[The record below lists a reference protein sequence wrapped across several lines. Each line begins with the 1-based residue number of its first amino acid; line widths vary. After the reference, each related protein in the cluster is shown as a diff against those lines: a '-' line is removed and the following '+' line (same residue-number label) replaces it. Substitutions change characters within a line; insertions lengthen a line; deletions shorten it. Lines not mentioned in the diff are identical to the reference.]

1 MEKLTP
7 STLSLAT
14 LKRLVN
20 LQVKDMSDYEWT
32 QVDSVTLTAKEQ
44 RRLQDITA
52 DLFHYP
58 LHLMNEATLL
68 ARAIYPLLLLAEQ
81 PPIRALAEVVLRA
94 QYTQFEIEGI
104 ADGMLAK
111 SLSGVV
117 EAPYLVVVEM
127 KRGVEGQNP
136 LFQLDG
142 QLLAAARLNW
152 ENDPMPLQEVFGC
165 YTIADIWTFVRAE
178 VAEIEADKPILR
190 VEYSREYAEKTEAE
204 TIFKIIKRIVSKHQ
218 VVADVKLCPS

>member
-7 STLSLAT
+7 SALSLAT

-20 LQVKDMSDYEWT
+20 LQVKDMGDYEWT
-32 QVDSVTLTAKEQ
+32 QVDSVPLTAREQ

-52 DLFHYP
+52 DLLHYP

-94 QYTQFEIEGI
+94 QYAQFEIEGI
-104 ADGMLAK
+104 ADGVLAK
-111 SLSGVV
+111 SLSGVI
-117 EAPYLVVVEM
+117 EAPYLVVVET
-127 KRGVEGQNP
+127 KRGVESQNP

-142 QLLAAARLNW
+142 QLLAVARLNW
-152 ENDPMPLQEVFGC
+152 ESDGLPLQEVFGC

-178 VAEIEADKPILR
+178 VEGIESDKPILR
-190 VEYSREYAEKTEAE
+190 VEYSREFAERSEAE
-204 TIFKIIKRIVSKHQ
+204 TIFKIIKRIVSKH
-218 VVADVKLCPS
+218 